1 MTVLFTADLVHEEQ
15 MVVAMC
21 QQVGVVSQGET
32 ELLALAN
39 VREAVA
45 LYFDLPVEMVV
56 VLRGK
61 YGEQ

>member
-1 MTVLFTADLVHEEQ
+1 MTVVFTANLHDEED
-15 MVVAMC
+15 MVVAIC
-21 QQVGVVSQGET
+21 QQVEVVSQGET
-32 ELLALAN
+32 EQLALAN
-39 VREAVA
+39 IREAVA